1 MRDMIVFRVDSSAI
15 IGSGH
20 LMRCLTLARQLEKQH
35 NAEICFIC
43 RDLDGNLSRL
53 VEDAGFKLLLLPRGE
68 KNTSLSGYEAWL
80 TVPEIV
86 DAKETYTV
94 IERLEKKVDRLVV
107 DSYAITA
114 AWERKLRPLVNE
126 IFVID
131 DLANRPHDCDILLD
145 QNEYLDKETRY
156 EGLVP
161 DKCKLLLGYKHV
173 LLREEF
179 YEAKKTL
186 RKRDGRVKNI
196 LVFYGGS
203 DPTNETMKALNALS
217 GINLSGITVNVI
229 VGGANTHKD
238 QVADFCKKHEGFH
251 YFCQVN
257 NMAEM
262 MAQADLALGAGGSAT
277 WERLFLELPSIV
289 TAVSEN
295 QEKVA
300 EDCQTLGLIN
310 YLGRAKEVTVDRLR
324 AEIERV
330 LNFER

>member
-1 MRDMIVFRVDSSAI
+1 MLVVIRVDSSSV

-20 LMRCLTLARQLEKQH
+20 LMRCLTLACQLRKQH

-94 IERLEKKVDRLVV
+94 IERLGKKVDRLVV

-156 EGLVP
+156 KGLVP

-203 DPTNETMKALNALS
+203 DPTNETMKAVNALS

-238 QVADFCKKHEGFH
+238 QVADFCKKHKGFH

-277 WERLFLELPSIV
+277 WERLFLELPAIV
-289 TAVSEN
+289 TTIAEN
-295 QEKVA
+295 QEQIA
-300 EDCQTLGLIN
+300 RDCQQQGLIY
-310 YLGRAKEVTVDRLR
+310 YLGKAEEVDKEVIADAVCKYMNLC
-324 AEIERV
+324 I
-330 LNFER
+330 

>member
-1 MRDMIVFRVDSSAI
+1 MNVVFRTDSSI
-15 IGSGH
+15 SIGSGH
-20 LMRCLTLARQLEKQH
+20 LMRCLTLACQLRKQH
-35 NAEICFIC
+35 NAEIYFIC
-43 RDLDGNLSRL
+43 RDLDGNISHL
-53 VEDAGFKLLLLPRGE
+53 VEEAGFKLLLLPRGE

-94 IERLEKKVDRLVV
+94 IERLGKKVDRLVV

-114 AWERKLRPLVNE
+114 AWERKMRPLVNE

-156 EGLVP
+156 KGLVP

-186 RKRDGRVKNI
+186 LKRDGRVKNI

-203 DPTNETMKALNALS
+203 DPTNETMKAVNALS

-229 VGGANTHKD
+229 VGGANTYKD

-289 TAVSEN
+289 TVVADN
-295 QEKVA
+295 QEKIA
-300 EDCQTLGLIN
+300 EDCCRQGLID
-310 YLGRAKEVTVDRLR
+310 YLGKTEHVDAKKIEEAILR
-324 AEIERV
+324 Y
-330 LNFER
+330 L

>member
-1 MRDMIVFRVDSSAI
+1 MRVIIRADSSFS

-20 LMRCLTLARQLEKQH
+20 IMRCLTLAGQLKKE
-35 NAEICFIC
+35 NSAEVHFIC
-43 RDLDGNLSRL
+43 RDLDGNLSNL
-53 VEDAGFKLLLLPRGE
+53 VRDAGCHLHLLPRAE
-68 KNTSLSGYEAWL
+68 YNPALKNYESWL
-80 TVPEIV
+80 TVTQEQ
-86 DAKETYTV
+86 DASESKALLSDL
-94 IERLEKKVDRLVV
+94 RLRVDRIVV
-107 DSYAITA
+107 DSYAIDET
-114 AWERKLRPLVNE
+114 WEKLMRPMTKE

-156 EGLVP
+156 KGLVP

-179 YEAKKTL
+179 YEVKKTL
-186 RKRDGRVKNI
+186 RKRDGKVKNI

-203 DPTNETMKALNALS
+203 DPTNETMKAVNALS

-229 VGGANTHKD
+229 VGGANVHKD
-238 QVADFCKKHEGFH
+238 KVADFCKKHEGFH

-289 TAVSEN
+289 TVVADN
-295 QEKVA
+295 QEKIA

-310 YLGRAKEVTVDRLR
+310 YLGRAKEVSVERLK

-330 LNFER
+330 LDFER